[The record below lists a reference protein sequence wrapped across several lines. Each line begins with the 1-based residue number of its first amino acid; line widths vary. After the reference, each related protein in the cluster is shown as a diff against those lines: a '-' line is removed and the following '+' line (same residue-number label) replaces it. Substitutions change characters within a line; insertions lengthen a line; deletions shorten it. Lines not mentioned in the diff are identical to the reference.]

1 MNFRN
6 IVMVFLVVGSFFAI
20 NTTPSFAA
28 PEEDKLTGRQ
38 IMEKQKDLHKVSSE
52 FEFQKM
58 VLVDKTGSKETRDVR
73 RYIKE
78 NEVDVFRSL
87 IVFLQPSD
95 IKGTALLNWQHKDRA
110 DDQWLYL
117 PAQGKM
123 QRIAKGGGR
132 NYFMGTD
139 FTYEDMQSEEF
150 DDYKYTL
157 LKEEPYADEGTC
169 YVVEA
174 IPANKEK
181 ERESGYSKRI
191 MWLRKDIFL
200 TVKIDFY
207 DRRKKLIKTQTNSAI
222 ENVKGTI
229 WRAKKALMDNHKAKH
244 KTAIMVVKR
253 EVNEEIPDKTFTER
267 FILKGEHT
275 Q

>member
-6 IVMVFLVVGSFFAI
+6 IVVVFLMVGSFFAI
-20 NTTPSFAA
+20 NATPSFAA

-38 IMEKQKDLHKVSSE
+38 IMEKQKELHKVSSE

-95 IKGTALLNWQHKDRA
+95 IKGTALLNWQHKDRS

-123 QRIAKGGGR
+123 QRIAKGGG
-132 NYFMGTD
+132 
-139 FTYEDMQSEEF
+139 
-150 DDYKYTL
+150 
-157 LKEEPYADEGTC
+157 
-169 YVVEA
+169 
-174 IPANKEK
+174 
-181 ERESGYSKRI
+181 
-191 MWLRKDIFL
+191 
-200 TVKIDFY
+200 
-207 DRRKKLIKTQTNSAI
+207 KKLFH
-222 ENVKGTI
+222 G
-229 WRAKKALMDNHKAKH
+229 H
-244 KTAIMVVKR
+244 
-253 EVNEEIPDKTFTER
+253 
-267 FILKGEHT
+267 
-275 Q
+275 